1 MSPEYRA
8 GEILLVEPDIQAMH
22 NDDVVVRTPE
32 GQVTFKR
39 LQKTEDGTY
48 LLALNPEFPNRILHM
63 PDDTSICGVV
73 TGSWVN
79 RKRR

>member
-1 MSPEYRA
+1 MSPEYRT
-8 GEILLVEPDIQAMH
+8 GEILLVEPELAAMH
-22 NDDVVVRTPE
+22 NDDVVVRTPD

-39 LQKTEDGTY
+39 LQITEDGTY

-63 PDDTSICGVV
+63 PADTAICGVV
-73 TGSWVN
+73 TGSWIK